1 MKVFI
6 TGGETIEFFNTET
19 ISGLLSILV
28 GSFFYYLTLD
38 FPSIETDV
46 LGAAF
51 LPKLY
56 SILLIIFGVILITKK
71 LVKSNTNPEN
81 QEGEFKGFYGLSS
94 MVIVLIYVLLLPYI
108 GFYIATILVMLT
120 LLYFLKVRKILVLLS
135 VSVGVTLFVFIL
147 FEKLLK
153 VPLPTGVLF

>member
-1 MKVFI
+1 MN
-6 TGGETIEFFNTET
+6 FFNTET

-81 QEGEFKGFYGLSS
+81 QEGEFKGFFYGLSS